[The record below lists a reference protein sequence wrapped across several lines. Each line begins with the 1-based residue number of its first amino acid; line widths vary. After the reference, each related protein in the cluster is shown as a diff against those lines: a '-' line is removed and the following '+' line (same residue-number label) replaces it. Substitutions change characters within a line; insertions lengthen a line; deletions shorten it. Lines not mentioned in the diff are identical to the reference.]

1 MRPACYTLL
10 QQSGSILITA
20 PSQIMANEDQ
30 SPYSNEEYTV
40 GWICALP
47 VEFAAAKGMLDEE
60 HGNPQMPPSKAD
72 SNSYLL
78 GSIGKFKVVVACL
91 PLDQL
96 GAASAAICAKEML
109 FTFPKIRGL
118 LVGIGAGIPGVGDS
132 PDIHLGDVVVSSSK
146 ESRGVVVYDFG
157 RQLADGSA

>member
-1 MRPACYTLL
+1 M
-10 QQSGSILITA
+10 
-20 PSQIMANEDQ
+20 
-30 SPYSNEEYTV
+30 

-60 HGNPQMPPSKAD
+60 HSNPQMPPSKAD

-109 FTFPKIRGL
+109 FTFPKICVGL
-118 LVGIGAGIPGVGDS
+118 LVGIGVDIPGVGDS
-132 PDIHLGDVVVSSSK
+132 PDFHLGEYSHTNTVVCFKTFFGLFIICQS
-146 ESRGVVVYDFG
+146 VYKMSG
-157 RQLADGSA
+157 T